1 VEDAVSVEAPAGG
14 LGEDVLR
21 QIERLRGVV
30 PDDFVPQ
37 EWGVATPVGSRQLP
51 PWVQALLAV
60 RWSEGT
66 LRTDNEF
73 EWKVWLGGGQEVGN
87 GLVTEPRAWFGIGGD
102 DGQFY
107 YVVDLDDTA
116 GDDPQVHRVDH
127 EGDQRPGGRYL
138 SSVLGGFKLVE
149 PPSEVDRFGRACA
162 AADLSVVTEMLAGM
176 PDLGPLDGS
185 GLTPLHL
192 AALARSVEVVRVLL
206 DAGADPA
213 ATITEDVSTPWRFL
227 DEDDYTSGELLA
239 GATALHLALDHEAPR
254 KLYDETP
261 SLEIV
266 RMLTEAGADP
276 NATDSAGQT
285 PLHFECWGPGGGSPD
300 FTSGT
305 QIIRLLLDAGADPNA
320 DSTRG
325 TPLLAMASHWGSDTV
340 IEAVRVLLD
349 TGADP
354 NLAADDRTPLL
365 QAVSRG
371 HQETIR
377 LLLAA
382 GADPCQPA
390 DATSWGVRGI
400 TPLHQAVRSRSKRK
414 ALPLLLE
421 HAADPDVR
429 TCTGVTPLHY
439 AIESAGSE
447 AADDTGDIELLV
459 AAGADVNA
467 WLDDPP
473 ALQEAL
479 TAHTPLGIA
488 RELNKPAIAAF
499 LQQTGAVE

>member
-1 VEDAVSVEAPAGG
+1 MSVEAPAGG

-21 QIERLRGVV
+21 QIERLGGVV
-30 PDDFVPQ
+30 PDDFMPR
-37 EWGVATPVGSRQLP
+37 EWVEATPVGPRQLP

-66 LRTDNEF
+66 LRTDDEF
-73 EWKVWLGGGQEVGN
+73 EWQVWLNGGPEVED
-87 GLVTEPRAWFGIGGD
+87 GLVTEPRAWFGIGYH

-116 GDDPQVHRVDH
+116 EDPQVYEVDH
-127 EGDQRPGGRYL
+127 EGGEDRPYGEYL
-138 SSVLGGFKLVE
+138 SSMLGGLKLVG
-149 PPSEVDRFGRACA
+149 PPSEADRFGRACA
-162 AADLSVVTEMLAGM
+162 AGDLSAVTEMLAGM

-192 AALARSVEVVRVLL
+192 AAMARSVEVVRVLL
-206 DAGADPA
+206 DAGADPT
-213 ATITEDVSTPWRFL
+213 ATITEDASTPWRFL
-227 DEDDYTSGELLA
+227 DGNVYTSGELLA

-254 KLYDETP
+254 KLYDKTP

-266 RMLTEAGADP
+266 RMLLEAGADP

-285 PLHFECWGPGGGSPD
+285 PLHFECWGRGGGSPE

-320 DSTRG
+320 GSLRG
-325 TPLLAMASHWGSDTV
+325 TPLLRMAYHWRPDTV
-340 IEAVRVLLD
+340 IEAVRLLLD
-349 TGADP
+349 AGADP
-354 NLAADDRTPLL
+354 NLAAKDSTPLL
-365 QAVSRG
+365 EAVHG

-382 GADPCQPA
+382 GADPCRPT
-390 DATSWGVRGI
+390 DMTSWGVRGI
-400 TPLHQAVRSRSKRK
+400 TPLHQAVMSPRE
-414 ALPLLLE
+414 ALPLLLG

-439 AIESAGSE
+439 AIAVPQ
-447 AADDTGDIELLV
+447 AADDTAAIELLV

-467 WLDDPP
+467 RLDDPP
-473 ALQEAL
+473 ALQETL

-499 LQQTGAVE
+499 LQRAGAVQ